1 MTNSKTLLHDFVR
14 RITLRDDPDEIRG
27 IAYQVFEH
35 LFHLSRTE
43 MVMGKEIIP
52 TAAEVDRLAEIATR
66 INRHEPVQYV
76 LGEAYFF
83 GRKFAVNN
91 AVLIPRPETE
101 ELVQAVMHRPLP
113 GEPGSLSIL
122 DIGTGSGCIATTL
135 ALELRPAK
143 VYATDISP
151 GALQVAAQNAN
162 TLQAPVSFLPHNIL
176 TEPLPF
182 THLSAVVSNPPYITP
197 REQTAMQAN
206 VLDYEPHLALFVPD
220 DNPLL
225 FYHAIAARAFPAL
238 ISKGLLAVEINE
250 QYAADVEEAFRTA
263 GFSNTKTVRDIP
275 GKDRIVMA
283 VKP

>member
-1 MTNSKTLLHDFVR
+1 MTNSKTMLHDFVR
-14 RITLRDDPDEIRG
+14 RITLRDDPDEIQG

-52 TAAEVDRLAEIATR
+52 TPAEQDRLEEIAAR

-83 GRKFAVNN
+83 GRKFAVSN

-101 ELVQAVMHRPLP
+101 ELVQAVVHHPLP
-113 GEPGSLSIL
+113 GESDSLSIL

-151 GALQVAAQNAN
+151 AALQVAAQNAN
-162 TLQAPVSFLPHNIL
+162 TLRASVSFLPHDIL
-176 TEPLPF
+176 TAPLPF
-182 THLSAVVSNPPYITP
+182 TKLSAVVSNPPYITA
-197 REQTAMQAN
+197 REQTAMHAN

-220 DNPLL
+220 DDPLL
-225 FYHAIAARAFPAL
+225 FYRAIAARAFPAL
-238 ISKGLLAVEINE
+238 LSKGLLAVEINE
-250 QYAADVEEAFRTA
+250 HYAADVEDAFGAA
-263 GFSNTKTVRDIP
+263 GFSNMKTVRDIP

>member
-1 MTNSKTLLHDFVR
+1 MTNSKTMLHDFVR
-14 RITLRDDPDEIRG
+14 RITLRDDPDEIQG

-35 LFHLSRTE
+35 LFRLSRTE
-43 MVMGKEIIP
+43 MVMGKEIVP
-52 TAAEVDRLAEIATR
+52 TAAEEDRLAEIAAR

-83 GRKFAVNN
+83 GRKFAVSN

-101 ELVQAVMHRPLP
+101 ELVQVVLHHPLAGGP
-113 GEPGSLSIL
+113 GALSIL
-122 DIGTGSGCIATTL
+122 DIGTGSGCIAATL

-143 VYATDISP
+143 VYATDVSP
-151 GALQVAAQNAN
+151 PALQVAAQNAN

-182 THLSAVVSNPPYITP
+182 ANLSAVVSNPPYITA
-197 REQTAMQAN
+197 REQASMRAN

-220 DNPLL
+220 DDPLL
-225 FYHAIAARAFPAL
+225 FYRAIADRAFPAL

-250 QYAADVEEAFRTA
+250 QYAVDVEDAFKAA
-263 GFSNTKTVRDIP
+263 GFSNMKTVRDIP

>member
-1 MTNSKTLLHDFVR
+1 MMNSKTMLHDFVR
-14 RITLRDDPDEIRG
+14 RLTLRDDPDEIQG

-43 MVMGKEIIP
+43 MLMGKEIIP
-52 TAAEVDRLAEIATR
+52 TAAEEDRLAEIVTR
-66 INRHEPVQYV
+66 LNRHEPIQYV

-83 GRKFAVNN
+83 GRKFAVSS

-101 ELVQAVMHRPLP
+101 ELVQAILHHSLP
-113 GEPGSLSIL
+113 GEPDSLSIL

-143 VYATDISP
+143 VYATDVSP
-151 GALQVAAQNAN
+151 AALQVATQNAN
-162 TLQAPVSFLPHNIL
+162 TLQASVSFLPHNIL

-182 THLSAVVSNPPYITP
+182 TNLSAVVSNPPYITT
-197 REQTAMQAN
+197 REQAAMHAN

-220 DNPLL
+220 DDPLL
-225 FYHAIAARAFPAL
+225 FYRAIAARAFPAL
-238 ISKGLLAVEINE
+238 VSKGLLAVEINE
-250 QYAADVEEAFRTA
+250 QYAAAVEEAFRAA
-263 GFSNTKTVRDIP
+263 GFSNMKTVRDIP